1 MSDRSMYTSYPMRL
15 LLRMI
20 LTVALVWALNV
31 FLGDYIIVT
40 GGIRGYIV
48 VGALLTLLNIFIR
61 PILNILSIPLKLFAT
76 LLAIVLCNG
85 VFLLIVTIIADKFN
99 PDIVTMKVQGGI
111 GGWVVLAMV
120 LGFANWVMKMV
131 LRT

>member
-15 LLRMI
+15 LLRVI
-20 LTVALVWALNV
+20 LTVALVWSLNV

-76 LLAIVLCNG
+76 LLGIVLCNG
-85 VFLLIVTIIADKFN
+85 VFLLIVTIIADTFN